1 MFYFPG
7 YTSWCQAPRLS
18 LEVIGF
24 PHSEIYGLTVVW
36 HLPVAYRRQ
45 TASFIVF
52 RSQGI
57 HPMLLDFLLGNLK
70 TTIICLR
77 KDYSSLRLLLYN
89 FILFKFS
96 NIGRSERKNRF
107 LKRPKKTLYSS
118 VILADLVSDFLT
130 YFCVGISIYEAEI
143 MSTFF
148 ALGRSWG
155 EKINEKQPF
164 RAALL
169 YHKKEMC

>member
-7 YTSWCQAPRLS
+7 YTSLCQAQRLS

-57 HPMLLDFLLGNLK
+57 HHMLLDFLLGNLK

-77 KDYSSLRLLLYN
+77 KDYSSSRLLLYN
-89 FILFKFS
+89 FTLFKFS
-96 NIGRSERKNRF
+96 SIGRSERKNRF

-118 VILADLVSDFLT
+118 VILAGLIGDSST

-143 MSTFF
+143 KSTF
-148 ALGRSWG
+148 
-155 EKINEKQPF
+155 
-164 RAALL
+164 
-169 YHKKEMC
+169 